1 MSSALRLRRVAAGL
15 VLATLALPA
24 AAAPASEADQAAA
37 RAAVDATVADVLAVL
52 RTEGLSRDD
61 RIDRIESIAYER
73 FDFQTISKLVLAR
86 NWRKMSPAQ
95 REAFEQEFKRHLS
108 VTYGKNLDR
117 YDDQDVEVTS
127 ARGESNG
134 DVTVRSRIMG
144 EGDPIEVDYRLR
156 DRNGGWYV
164 IDVIIEGVSLLSNF
178 RSQTQE
184 VISQEGADAL
194 IRKLREKNE
203 EREAETAAAS

>member
-1 MSSALRLRRVAAGL
+1 MPSALRLRRVAAGL

-37 RAAVDATVADVLAVL
+37 RAVIDATVADVLAIL
-52 RTEGLSRDD
+52 ENEGLSRDD
-61 RIDRIESIAYER
+61 KIGRIESVAYER

-86 NWRKMSPAQ
+86 NWRKMTPAQ

-117 YDDQDVEVTS
+117 YDDQEVEVTS
-127 ARGESNG
+127 DRGESNG
-134 DVTVRSRIMG
+134 DVTVRSRILG
-144 EGDPIEVDYRLR
+144 EGDPILVDYRLR

-194 IRKLREKNE
+194 IQKLREKNE
-203 EREAETAAAS
+203 EREAETASAS